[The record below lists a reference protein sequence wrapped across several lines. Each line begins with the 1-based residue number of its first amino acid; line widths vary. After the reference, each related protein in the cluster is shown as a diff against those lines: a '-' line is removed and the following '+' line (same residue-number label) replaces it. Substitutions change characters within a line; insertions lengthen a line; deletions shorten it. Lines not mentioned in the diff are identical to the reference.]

1 MILHRQ
7 QWQCNKI
14 YNLLE
19 FISTPNLCFL
29 INDKNL
35 SSHLVSKAT
44 HQIKIMKQV
53 ILPGTWARERSV
65 SETMKSTLGEPGPDE
80 LEWVGD
86 APGDGPEKTN
96 H

>member
-1 MILHRQ
+1 
-7 QWQCNKI
+7 
-14 YNLLE
+14 
-19 FISTPNLCFL
+19 
-29 INDKNL
+29 
-35 SSHLVSKAT
+35 
-44 HQIKIMKQV
+44 MKQV